1 MQKDELPIEEK
12 LKISTNFLLDSPPGE
27 VSFVYDDIRVLMADD
42 ENFTKGIMN
51 ALEQYN
57 TEQYITVTLPDQEMP
72 VIVSKY
78 GQIENDKFF
87 DPKSKKIFK
96 LDHLNQV
103 RLNIYYILTEVES
116 HEFDEAAEP
125 LRLEIETAA
134 TNYVKD
140 HYPNGVLTVYS
151 KDNTVVI
158 TLIYM
163 LLIYFF
169 LKHRNGRWQSTWIIS
184 PESNELK
191 GTVKVNV
198 HYYEDGNVQL
208 NATKDFE
215 LSTSTNSDDLNAKAE
230 AYIKLI
236 CKAENEYQ
244 TSLNE
249 SYVEL
254 SENTFKGLRRALP
267 LTRHKLDWDKI
278 LNYKIGQE
286 LQEHANKSYGQ
297 EPQKDENQS

>member
-1 MQKDELPIEEK
+1 MNMQKDELPIEEK

-96 LDHLNQV
+96 LDHLNQTV
-103 RLNIYYILTEVES
+103 TEVES

-158 TLIYM
+158 TLVDNKYNSAN
-163 LLIYFF
+163 YW
-169 LKHRNGRWQSTWIIS
+169 NGRWQSTWIIS

-215 LSTSTNSDDLNAKAE
+215 LFTSTNSDDLNTKAE

-286 LQEHANKSYGQ
+286 LQEHTNRSYGRGS
-297 EPQKDENQS
+297 QKN

>member
-72 VIVSKY
+72 
-78 GQIENDKFF
+78 NDKFF

-96 LDHLNQV
+96 LDHLNQTV
-103 RLNIYYILTEVES
+103 TEVES

-151 KDNTVVI
+151 KDNTV
-158 TLIYM
+158 IYM

-244 TSLNE
+244 ASLNE